1 MIGETRLAQAK
12 RGVEKPGVVDSMNSP
27 RNHRSAMKPFDR
39 KNKQPSTTLFHLSN
53 WLNGKTTGD
62 QYLQQLEAFVKEN
75 PRDLEA
81 WASLINFRLY
91 QHGPSITA
99 VEMGMQQ
106 PATTDSV
113 LTQMGTRFARS
124 IADVLGAQYTSALND
139 LPEIDQE
146 YGPTANRYQTER
158 RNLLLRSR
166 TSMSE
171 QIWTCAV
178 DMVKNNPTRAIDVLR
193 QEHEL
198 GHPTLK
204 RAVTMLFPPPQKST
218 EQFYSQLIRGSL
230 QMVQQL
236 ETCGKDPDQ
245 LSEDELM
252 IMAINSR
259 GGVPLITTIAIAF
272 SIVRVSGALSNF
284 AFNQI
289 PGAKPKITGEYLPII
304 SKEAAA
310 LEFWGDWGET
320 LQLLSETPVKRWP
333 AITEGWAIANALAY
347 ETASRAREAQT

>member
-204 RAVTMLFPPPQKST
+204 RAVTMLFPPPLVDHAAGCFKHRRQKT
-218 EQFYSQLIRGSL
+218 MEPGPVRCRHMRG
-230 QMVQQL
+230 
-236 ETCGKDPDQ
+236 
-245 LSEDELM
+245 
-252 IMAINSR
+252 R
-259 GGVPLITTIAIAF
+259 
-272 SIVRVSGALSNF
+272 
-284 AFNQI
+284 
-289 PGAKPKITGEYLPII
+289 
-304 SKEAAA
+304 AAA
-310 LEFWGDWGET
+310 RGRCRPPVEVGRPSRIRRYGHGD
-320 LQLLSETPVKRWP
+320 QM
-333 AITEGWAIANALAY
+333 
-347 ETASRAREAQT
+347 ASTHCA